1 MPNMRRAGCPSAVSA
16 GKSGSEGFR
25 KNLLRASCL
34 AALLT
39 ISPYTQAQ
47 PVTLNLKDADI
58 AAVIATVSDITGK
71 NFIVDQRVKGKVT
84 IISARPMSKEEVYQV
99 FLSLLEVN
107 GFAAVPSGKVI
118 KIIPDV
124 NAKQSSTPVATDDQ
138 PGKGDEVVTRVI
150 HVKNISATQLV
161 PVLRPLSPQQGH
173 MVAYPGT
180 NALIIS
186 DRASNI
192 ERLTK
197 IIERIDQPSDTAD
210 VEVIA
215 LRHAAA
221 AEVVRIL
228 NALDQEGRK
237 NDPASASGI
246 TDRPVLIADERTN
259 SLLVGGGQSG
269 RLRLRALISHLDTPL
284 QTSGNI
290 RVVYLRYAKA
300 KDLVPVLTGVASQVQ
315 DKSKPG
321 GGAVP
326 GGAPMSMSTP
336 GSGIN
341 IQADESINALVITAP
356 QDVFQ
361 SLQSVISQLDVRRA
375 QVLVEAVIVEVT
387 SSRAAE
393 LGIQWGTFDQS
404 TGSSKPIGITNF
416 TNGGAGS
423 SIAAIGA
430 AIANNTA
437 PAIGAGL
444 TFGLGK
450 FNSGGSSF
458 AALIRAL
465 EADGTSNIL
474 STPTLLTMDNTEAEI
489 VVGQNVPFITGSFT
503 SPGATGGAATNPF
516 QTIERKNVGITLKIK
531 PQINEGNAIRMEIE
545 QKVDSLSPSTVA
557 GASDLIT
564 NTRSIRTNVMVDDGK
579 VIALGGLI
587 TDDLRE
593 SVQKIPLLG
602 DLPLL
607 GSLFRYK
614 RNSKDKTN
622 LMVFLHPVI
631 MRDGELAERMT
642 HGKYEFMRARQI
654 EAREKGMGILRNEE
668 APMLPTMQDIM
679 KLPPPFGPSSAG
691 GNAEP
696 AASPAV
702 DPAVTPQ

>member
-1 MPNMRRAGCPSAVSA
+1 MTHKKKRDI
-16 GKSGSEGFR
+16 SGQSHAP
-25 KNLLRASCL
+25 KTPPLLRAGLL
-34 AALLT
+34 AALLA
-39 ISPYTQAQ
+39 IAPYHQAQAQ

-58 AAVIATVSDITGK
+58 SAVIATVSDITGK

-107 GFAAVPSGKVI
+107 GFAAVPSGNVI

-124 NAKQSSTPVATDDQ
+124 NAKQTSTPVATDDQ

-192 ERLTK
+192 ERLVE

-210 VEVIA
+210 IEVIA

-259 SLLVGGGQSG
+259 SLLVGGGQGG

-300 KDLVPVLTGVASQVQ
+300 KDLVPVLTGVASQVP
-315 DKSKPG
+315 DTSKPG
-321 GGAVP
+321 GGGGVPP
-326 GGAPMSMSTP
+326 GGAPVSVNTA

-375 QVLVEAVIVEVT
+375 QVLVEAVIVEVI

-404 TGSSKPIGITNF
+404 TGSSKPIGLTNF

-430 AIANNTA
+430 AVANNVA

-450 FNSGGSSF
+450 FNAGGTSF

-503 SPGATGGAATNPF
+503 STGAGGGASAGNPF

-531 PQINEGNAIRMEIE
+531 PQINEGNAIKMEIE
-545 QKVDSLSPSTVA
+545 QKVDSLSPSTVT

-564 NTRSIRTNVMVDDGK
+564 NTRSIRTSVMVDDGK

-593 SVQKIPLLG
+593 SVQKVPLLG
-602 DLPLL
+602 DLPLI
-607 GSLFRYK
+607 GGLFRYK
-614 RNSKDKTN
+614 KNSKDKTN
-622 LMVFLHPVI
+622 LMIFLHPVI

-654 EAREKGMGILRNEE
+654 EASEKGMGILRNEE
-668 APMLPTMQDIM
+668 APLLPTMQDFM
-679 KLPPPFGPSSAG
+679 KLPPPFTSSSESS
-691 GNAEP
+691 NADKTVNP
-696 AASPAV
+696 DASPAII
-702 DPAVTPQ
+702 QE

>member
-1 MPNMRRAGCPSAVSA
+1 MAHIKKHNTSGAGPAPY
-16 GKSGSEGFR
+16 
-25 KNLLRASCL
+25 LLRAGFL
-34 AALLT
+34 AMLLT
-39 ISPYTQAQ
+39 MTPLHPAQAEQ

-58 AAVIATVSDITGK
+58 TAVIATVSDITGK
-71 NFIVDQRVKGKVT
+71 NFIIDQRVRGKVT

-124 NAKQSSTPVATDDQ
+124 NAKQSSTPLATDEQ

-150 HVKNISATQLV
+150 NIKNISATQLV

-192 ERLTK
+192 ARLVE

-210 VEVIA
+210 VEVIT

-237 NDPASASGI
+237 NDPASAAGL
-246 TDRPVLIADERTN
+246 TDRPTLIADERTN
-259 SLLVGGGQSG
+259 SLLVGGGQAG

-321 GGAVP
+321 GGVP
-326 GGAPMSMSTP
+326 GGAPVSPSTP

-375 QVLVEAVIVEVT
+375 QVLVKAIIVEVI

-404 TGSSKPIGITNF
+404 NGNSKPIGITNF
-416 TNGGAGS
+416 NNGSPGS
-423 SIAAIGA
+423 SIAAIGG
-430 AIANNTA
+430 AIAANTP

-450 FNSGGSSF
+450 FNSGGASF

-465 EADGTSNIL
+465 EADGSSNIL
-474 STPTLLTMDNTEAEI
+474 STPVLLTMDNTEAEI

-503 SPGATGGAATNPF
+503 SPGAGSGGSTTNPF

-531 PQINEGNAIRMEIE
+531 PQINEGNAIKMEIE
-545 QKVDSLSPSTVA
+545 QKVDSLSPSAVA
-557 GASDLIT
+557 GAADLIT
-564 NTRSIRTNVMVDDGK
+564 NTRSLRTNVMVDDGK

-587 TDDLRE
+587 TDELRE
-593 SVQKIPLLG
+593 SVQKVPFLG
-602 DLPLL
+602 DLPLI
-607 GSLFRYK
+607 GGLFRYK
-614 RNSKDKTN
+614 RNNKDKTN
-622 LMVFLHPVI
+622 LMIFLHPVI

-642 HGKYEFMRARQI
+642 HGKYEFMRAQQL
-654 EAREKGMGILRNEE
+654 EASEKGMGILRNEQ
-668 APMLPTMQDIM
+668 APLLPTMEDM
-679 KLPPPFGPSSAG
+679 TKLPLPFSTSPAP
-691 GNAEP
+691 AEP
-696 AASPAV
+696 AASPV
-702 DPAVTPQ
+702 VIPPGE

>member
-1 MPNMRRAGCPSAVSA
+1 MAFHKKKHRAINPS
-16 GKSGSEGFR
+16 
-25 KNLLRASCL
+25 NCLRASCL
-34 AALLT
+34 AALLVM
-39 ISPYTQAQ
+39 SSYALAQ

-58 AAVIATVSDITGK
+58 AAVISTVSDITGK

-124 NAKQSSTPVATDDQ
+124 NAKQSSTPVATDER

-192 ERLTK
+192 ERLAE

-210 VEVIA
+210 VEVIT

-259 SLLVGGGQSG
+259 SLLVGGGQAG

-321 GGAVP
+321 GGVAP
-326 GGAPMSMSTP
+326 GGAPAVGANSP
-336 GSGIN
+336 GSGLN

-393 LGIQWGTFDQS
+393 LGIQWGTFDGS
-404 TGSSKPIGITNF
+404 TGSSNPIGITNF
-416 TNGGAGS
+416 TNGSPGS
-423 SIAAIGA
+423 SFAAIGG
-430 AIANNTA
+430 AIANNVA
-437 PAIGAGL
+437 PAIGSGL
-444 TFGLGK
+444 TFGVGK
-450 FNSGGSSF
+450 FDAAGSSF

-465 EADGTSNIL
+465 ESDGSSNIL

-503 SPGATGGAATNPF
+503 PPNSGGAATSSPF

-531 PQINEGNAIRMEIE
+531 PQINEGNAIKMEIE
-545 QKVDSLSPSTVA
+545 QKVDSLSPSAVA
-557 GASDLIT
+557 GAADLIT

-593 SVQKIPLLG
+593 SVQKVPLLG
-602 DLPLL
+602 DLPLI

-622 LMVFLHPVI
+622 LMIFLHPVI

-654 EAREKGMGILRNEE
+654 EASGKGMGILRNETV
-668 APMLPTMQDIM
+668 PLLPTLQDMM
-679 KLPPPFGPSSAG
+679 KLPPPFPSSPQN
-691 GNAEP
+691 GNAESAAPNP
-696 AASPAV
+696 AASSIAPPTVAPPV
-702 DPAVTPQ
+702 NDAQ

>member
-1 MPNMRRAGCPSAVSA
+1 MAT
-16 GKSGSEGFR
+16 
-25 KNLLRASCL
+25 
-34 AALLT
+34 LLT
-39 ISPYTQAQ
+39 ITPYHQAQAQ

-58 AAVIATVSDITGK
+58 TAVISTVSDITGK

-107 GFAAVPSGKVI
+107 GFAAVPSGNVI

-124 NAKQSSTPVATDDQ
+124 NAKQSSTPVASDDR

-192 ERLTK
+192 ERLVK

-210 VEVIA
+210 IEVIA

-300 KDLVPVLTGVASQVQ
+300 KDLIPVLTGVASQVP
-315 DKSKPG
+315 DTSKPG
-321 GGAVP
+321 GGTAAP
-326 GGAPMSMSTP
+326 GGAPVSVSSP
-336 GSGIN
+336 AGSGIS

-356 QDVFQ
+356 QDIFQ
-361 SLQSVISQLDVRRA
+361 SLQSVISQLDIRRA
-375 QVLVEAVIVEVT
+375 QVLVKAVIVEVT

-404 TGSSKPIGITNF
+404 AGSNKPIGITNF
-416 TNGGAGS
+416 TNGSPGS
-423 SIAAIGA
+423 SFAAIGT
-430 AIANNTA
+430 AIATNVA
-437 PAIGAGL
+437 PAIGSGL

-450 FNSGGSSF
+450 FNAGGSSF

-465 EADGTSNIL
+465 EADGSSNIL
-474 STPTLLTMDNTEAEI
+474 STPTLITMDNTEAEI

-503 SPGATGGAATNPF
+503 SPGGSGGSSATNPF

-531 PQINEGNAIRMEIE
+531 PQINEGNAIKMEIE
-545 QKVDSLSPSTVA
+545 QKTDSLSPSAVA
-557 GASDLIT
+557 GAADLIT
-564 NTRSIRTNVMVDDGK
+564 NTRSIRTSVMVDDGK

-587 TDDLRE
+587 TEDLRE

-602 DLPLL
+602 DLPLI

-614 RNSKDKTN
+614 KNNKDKTN

-631 MRDGELAERMT
+631 MRDGELAERIT

-654 EAREKGMGILRNEE
+654 EASEKGMGILRNEE
-668 APMLPTMQDIM
+668 APLLPVMQDLM
-679 KLPPPFGPSSAG
+679 KLPPPFEGS
-691 GNAEP
+691 NAEKANNP
-696 AASPAV
+696 VASP
-702 DPAVTPQ
+702 PAVTQE

>member
-1 MPNMRRAGCPSAVSA
+1 MAFN
-16 GKSGSEGFR
+16 KKNHGSVPR
-25 KNLLRASCL
+25 HNVLRASVL

-39 ISPYTQAQ
+39 IAPYTQAQ

-58 AAVIATVSDITGK
+58 TAVIATVSDITGK

-84 IISARPMSKEEVYQV
+84 IISARPMNKEEVYQV

-124 NAKQSSTPVATDDQ
+124 NAKQTSTAVATDEQ
-138 PGKGDEVVTRVI
+138 PGRGDEVVTRVI

-192 ERLTK
+192 ERLAK

-210 VEVIA
+210 VEVIT

-259 SLLVGGGQSG
+259 SLLVGGGQGG

-290 RVVYLRYAKA
+290 RVIYLRYAKA

-321 GGAVP
+321 GGIVP
-326 GGAPMSMSTP
+326 GGAPVSSSAP

-375 QVLVEAVIVEVT
+375 QVLVKAIIVEVT

-393 LGIQWGTFDQS
+393 LGVQWGTFDGS
-404 TGSSKPIGITNF
+404 TGSSKPIGLTNF
-416 TNGGAGS
+416 TNGGAES

-430 AIANNTA
+430 AIARSVP

-444 TFGLGK
+444 TFGLGQ
-450 FNSGGSSF
+450 FNAGGLSF

-503 SPGATGGAATNPF
+503 PPGGGGAATSSPF
-516 QTIERKNVGITLKIK
+516 RTIERKNVGITLKIK
-531 PQINEGNAIRMEIE
+531 PQINEGNAIKMEIE
-545 QKVDSLSPSTVA
+545 QKVDSLSPSTVT

-564 NTRSIRTNVMVDDGK
+564 NTRSIRTHVMVDDGK
-579 VIALGGLI
+579 VIVLGGLI

-593 SVQKIPLLG
+593 SVQKVPLLG
-602 DLPLL
+602 DLPLI

-614 RNSKDKTN
+614 KNTKDKTN

-631 MRDGELAERMT
+631 MRDGELAERIT

-654 EAREKGMGILRNEE
+654 EASEKGMGILSNEE
-668 APMLPTMQDIM
+668 APLLPTMQDIM
-679 KLPPPFGPSSAG
+679 KLPAPFSTT
-691 GNAEP
+691 AEP
-696 AASPAV
+696 VANPVTNPAV
-702 DPAVTPQ
+702 APP

>member
-1 MPNMRRAGCPSAVSA
+1 MTHKKKRDI
-16 GKSGSEGFR
+16 SGQSHAP
-25 KNLLRASCL
+25 KTPPLLRAGFL
-34 AALLT
+34 AALLA
-39 ISPYTQAQ
+39 IAPYHQAQAQ

-58 AAVIATVSDITGK
+58 TAVIATVSDITGK

-84 IISARPMSKEEVYQV
+84 IISASPMSKEEVYQV

-107 GFAAVPSGKVI
+107 GFAAVPSGNVI

-124 NAKQSSTPVATDDQ
+124 NAKQTSTPVATDDR

-192 ERLTK
+192 ERLVK

-210 VEVIA
+210 VEVIT

-269 RLRLRALISHLDTPL
+269 RLHLRALISHLDTPL

-315 DKSKPG
+315 DTSKPG
-321 GGAVP
+321 GGVVP
-326 GGAPMSMSTP
+326 GGAPVSTNAA

-375 QVLVEAVIVEVT
+375 QVLVEAIIVEVI

-393 LGIQWGTFDQS
+393 LGIQWGTFDRS
-404 TGSSKPIGITNF
+404 AGGSKPIGITNF
-416 TNGGAGS
+416 NNGSPGS
-423 SIAAIGA
+423 SIAAIGT
-430 AIANNTA
+430 AIAANTA

-450 FNSGGSSF
+450 FNAGGASF

-474 STPTLLTMDNTEAEI
+474 STPTLITMDNTEAEI

-503 SPGATGGAATNPF
+503 STGGTGGGASASNPF

-531 PQINEGNAIRMEIE
+531 PQINEGNAIKMEIE
-545 QKVDSLSPSTVA
+545 QKIDSLSPSTVA

-564 NTRSIRTNVMVDDGK
+564 NTRSIRTTVMVDDGK

-602 DLPLL
+602 DLPLI

-614 RNSKDKTN
+614 KNSKDKTN

-654 EAREKGMGILRNEE
+654 EASEKGMGILRNEE
-668 APMLPTMQDIM
+668 APLLPTMQDIM
-679 KLPPPFGPSSAG
+679 KLPPPFTSSFEDR
-691 GNAEP
+691 NADKAVNP
-696 AASPAV
+696 DASPAV
-702 DPAVTPQ
+702 IQE

>member
-1 MPNMRRAGCPSAVSA
+1 MAFNN
-16 GKSGSEGFR
+16 KNHGSIKTLR
-25 KNLLRASCL
+25 LLQASCL

-39 ISPYTQAQ
+39 ASPYTLAQ

-107 GFAAVPSGKVI
+107 GFAAVPTGKVI

-124 NAKQSSTPVATDDQ
+124 NAKQSSTRVATDGQ
-138 PGKGDEVVTRVI
+138 PGTGDEVVTRVI

-192 ERLTK
+192 ERLVK

-210 VEVIA
+210 VEVIT

-228 NALDQEGRK
+228 NGLDQEGRK

-246 TDRPVLIADERTN
+246 TDRPVMIADERTN
-259 SLLVGGGQSG
+259 SLLVGGGQGG

-321 GGAVP
+321 GGVVP
-326 GGAPMSMSTP
+326 GGAPVSPSTP
-336 GSGIN
+336 GGGIN
-341 IQADESINALVITAP
+341 IQADESINALVVTAP

-404 TGSSKPIGITNF
+404 TGSSKPIGLTNF
-416 TNGGAGS
+416 DNGGAGS

-430 AIANNTA
+430 AIATNA
-437 PAIGAGL
+437 VPAIGAGL
-444 TFGLGK
+444 TFGLGQ

-503 SPGATGGAATNPF
+503 SPGTGGAAGNPF
-516 QTIERKNVGITLKIK
+516 QTIERRNVGITLKIK
-531 PQINEGNAIRMEIE
+531 PQINEGNAIKLEIE
-545 QKVDSLSPSTVA
+545 QKVDSLSPSAVA
-557 GASDLIT
+557 GAADLVT
-564 NTRSIRTNVMVDDGK
+564 NTRSIRTHVMVDDGK

-587 TDDLRE
+587 TDVLRE
-593 SVQKIPLLG
+593 SVQKVPLLG
-602 DLPLL
+602 DLPLI

-614 RNSKDKTN
+614 KNSKDKTN

-631 MRDGELAERMT
+631 MRDGELAERIT
-642 HGKYEFMRARQI
+642 HGKYEFMRARQL
-654 EAREKGMGILRNEE
+654 EASEKGMGILRHEE
-668 APMLPTMQDIM
+668 APLLPNMQDMM
-679 KLPPPFGPSSAG
+679 KLPTPFET
-691 GNAEP
+691 GNTEP
-696 AASPAV
+696 ATSPAV
-702 DPAVTPQ
+702 SPP

>member
-1 MPNMRRAGCPSAVSA
+1 MAFNN
-16 GKSGSEGFR
+16 KNHGSIKTLR
-25 KNLLRASCL
+25 LLQASCL

-39 ISPYTQAQ
+39 ASPYTVAQ

-124 NAKQSSTPVATDDQ
+124 NAKQSSTPVATDRQ
-138 PGKGDEVVTRVI
+138 PGRGDEVVTRVI

-192 ERLTK
+192 ERLAE

-210 VEVIA
+210 VEVIT

-221 AEVVRIL
+221 SEVVRIL

-259 SLLVGGGQSG
+259 SLLVGGGQGG

-326 GGAPMSMSTP
+326 GGAPVSMSTP

-341 IQADESINALVITAP
+341 IQADESINALVVTAP

-404 TGSSKPIGITNF
+404 TGSSKPIGLTNF
-416 TNGGAGS
+416 NNGGAGS

-430 AIANNTA
+430 AIATNTV

-444 TFGLGK
+444 TFGLGQ

-503 SPGATGGAATNPF
+503 SPGTGGAATNPF

-531 PQINEGNAIRMEIE
+531 PQINEGNAIKLEIE
-545 QKVDSLSPSTVA
+545 QKVDSLSPSAVA
-557 GASDLIT
+557 GAADLVT
-564 NTRSIRTNVMVDDGK
+564 NTRSIRTHVMVDDGK

-593 SVQKIPLLG
+593 SVQKVPLFG
-602 DLPLL
+602 DLPLV

-614 RNSKDKTN
+614 KNSKDKTN

-631 MRDGELAERMT
+631 MRDGELAERIT
-642 HGKYEFMRARQI
+642 HGKYEFMRARQL
-654 EAREKGMGILRNEE
+654 EASEKGMGILRHEE
-668 APMLPTMQDIM
+668 APLLPNMQDMI
-679 KLPPPFGPSSAG
+679 KLPPPFET
-691 GNAEP
+691 GNTEP

-702 DPAVTPQ
+702 SPRE